1 MKSCFFYKTVAL
13 LLVSVLIV
21 PSALF
26 ITPSHAH
33 AQVLGTGTLPTIVV
47 GETSTTA
54 LKRTLESTITA
65 IKTSIS
71 AIADVTASAAIVALQ
86 IDAYVLQP
94 LAFVLSGNLLKIITQ
109 GVINFVIGKANGTG
123 APQFVADIQAS
134 LQLISDQQ
142 TLSYLDAYMRSS
154 QSPYAGSIVS
164 ALRKDYL
171 NKTSLAGFWAQ
182 NMDTLRR
189 TSPNPYGY
197 LRGNWLM
204 GGVTTWFALTTQ
216 QQNNPYWL
224 IQSSQS
230 ALASLI
236 GPSVGG
242 ATGSRVLDIRN
253 GQGFV
258 SWCGESDSDLGAFTT
273 DPRAQNA
280 TARAEQSADEAYNAA
295 YQEAYSANPN
305 RSTQELLGIAT
316 VAGESARNTAME
328 QSRAENRSVSGQAPL
343 LGVNP
348 GDPCTRSDG
357 KTGSIKTPGSVIL
370 SGLNKALGGQQD
382 SVMRMGNVGPEINTI
397 LGNIATVIKT
407 VDFAAKILGGPG
419 SGGLFGVANSSGANS
434 RSLLRQYADAP
445 GNLGVTNSDVF
456 ATAASLPSSGSD
468 MLSRVAQYE
477 SAANLI
483 QTAVNTASTS
493 VTNLI
498 DFCTAQQLIA
508 SSTLISSTDLPNLA
522 PFIAASTAQI
532 QAAQSALTTKIA
544 PVYVKIN
551 VASSTIV
558 AARAMAQRV
567 QDGLNSGGDASGTQS
582 IADMQTLGTMPPS
595 AADVAE
601 MQNDATVFT
610 PGTLAVANPP
620 GSLTVSGGTPTEQM
634 NLISKNADALRLSC
648 TAPVP
653 TNPPPVTDATA
664 P

>member
-1 MKSCFFYKTVAL
+1 MRFAHTALAAVLTVSLIAPPAFFFAPQK
-13 LLVSVLIV
+13 
-21 PSALF
+21 
-26 ITPSHAH
+26 AH
-33 AQVLGTGTLPTIVV
+33 AQVLGTGVLPTIVT
-47 GETSTTA
+47 GETSPTA
-54 LKRTLESTITA
+54 LKRTLETTITA

-71 AIADVTASAAIVALQ
+71 AIAEVTSEAALIALQ

-134 LQLISDQQ
+134 LQLLSDQQ
-142 TLSYLDAYMRSS
+142 TLTYLDAYMRSS

-197 LRGNWLM
+197 LNGNWMM

-224 IQSSQS
+224 IQSSQGV
-230 ALASLI
+230 LGSLI
-236 GPSVGG
+236 GPSIGG

-258 SWCGESDSDLGAFTT
+258 SWCGESDSTLGAFTT
-273 DPRAQNA
+273 DPRAQAA

-305 RSTQELLGIAT
+305 RSTQELIGLAT
-316 VAGESARNTAME
+316 VAAESARNSVME
-328 QSRAENRSVSGQAPL
+328 QSKAENLAVSGKAPL

-348 GDPCTRSDG
+348 GDPCTMSNGR
-357 KTGSIKTPGSVIL
+357 TGSIKTPGSVIL
-370 SGLNKALGGQQD
+370 AGLNKALGGQQD

-419 SGGLFGVANSSGANS
+419 SGGLFGVANASGANT

-456 ATAASLPSSGSD
+456 ATAASLPSSGAD

-483 QTAVNTASTS
+483 KAAVNTASTS
-493 VTNLI
+493 VTSLI
-498 DFCTAQQLIA
+498 DFCTAQQAIA
-508 SSTLISSTDLPNLA
+508 SSTLTNAADLPKLA
-522 PFIAASTAQI
+522 PFTAQSATQI
-532 QAAQSALTTKIA
+532 QAAQSALTTEIA
-544 PVYVKIN
+544 PLYVRIN
-551 VASSTIV
+551 VASSTI
-558 AARAMAQRV
+558 ASARAMVQRV
-567 QDGLNSGGDASGTQS
+567 QDGLNSGSDASGTQS
-582 IADMQTLGTMPPS
+582 IADMRTLGTMPPS

-601 MQNDATVFT
+601 MQNDAMVAT
-610 PGTLAVANPP
+610 PATSAVATPP
-620 GSLTVSGGTPTEQM
+620 GSLIVSVGTPIEQM
-634 NLISKNADALRLSC
+634 NLISKNADALRASC
-648 TAPVP
+648 TAPAP
-653 TNPPPVTDATA
+653 TNPPPVTDTST

>member
-1 MKSCFFYKTVAL
+1 MRLRFVHTTLAAVLTV
-13 LLVSVLIV
+13 SLIA
-21 PSALF
+21 PSAF
-26 ITPSHAH
+26 FFAPQKAH
-33 AQVLGTGTLPTIVV
+33 AQVLGTGVLPTTVV
-47 GETSTTA
+47 GETSPTA
-54 LKRTLESTITA
+54 LKRTLETTITA

-71 AIADVTASAAIVALQ
+71 AIAEVSSEAALIALQ

-134 LQLISDQQ
+134 LQLISDQT
-142 TLSYLDAYMRSS
+142 TLTYLDAYMRSS

-197 LRGNWLM
+197 LRGNWLQ

-224 IQSSQS
+224 IQSSQGV
-230 ALASLI
+230 LGSLI
-236 GPSVGG
+236 GPSIGG

-253 GQGFV
+253 GQGVV
-258 SWCGESDSDLGAFTT
+258 SWCGESDSTLGAFTT
-273 DPRAQNA
+273 DPRAQAA
-280 TARAEQSADEAYNAA
+280 TTRAEQSADEAYNAA

-305 RSTQELLGIAT
+305 RSTQELIGIAT
-316 VAGESARNTAME
+316 VAAESARNSVME
-328 QSRAENRSVSGQAPL
+328 QSKAENAANGKAPL

-348 GDPCTRSDG
+348 GDPCTRDDG
-357 KTGSIKTPGSVIL
+357 TTGSIKTPGSVIL
-370 SGLNKALGGQQD
+370 AGLNKALGGQQD

-419 SGGLFGVANSSGANS
+419 SGGLFGVANASGANT

-456 ATAASLPSSGSD
+456 TTAASLPSSGAD

-483 QTAVNTASTS
+483 QAAVNTASTS
-493 VTNLI
+493 VTSLI
-498 DFCTAQQLIA
+498 DFCTAQQTIA
-508 SSTLISSTDLPNLA
+508 SSTLNNAADLPKLA
-522 PFIAASTAQI
+522 PFTAQSAAQI
-532 QAAQSALTTKIA
+532 QAAQSALTTEIA
-544 PVYVKIN
+544 PLYVRIN
-551 VASSTIV
+551 VASSTI
-558 AARAMAQRV
+558 ASARAMVQRV
-567 QDGLNSGGDASGTQS
+567 QDGLNSGNDAAGTQS
-582 IADMQTLGTMPPS
+582 IADMRTLGTMPPS

-601 MQNDATVFT
+601 MQNDATVAT
-610 PGTLAVANPP
+610 PATSAVANPP
-620 GSLTVSGGTPTEQM
+620 GSLTVSAGTPIEQM
-634 NLISKNADALRLSC
+634 NLISKNADALRSSC
-648 TAPVP
+648 TAPAS
-653 TNPPPVTDATA
+653 TNPPPVTSATT

>member
-1 MKSCFFYKTVAL
+1 MKFRFLNTVAAIFL
-13 LLVSVLIV
+13 SITIAI
-21 PSALF
+21 PSTFVVA
-26 ITPSHAH
+26 PQRAH
-33 AQVLGTGTLPTIVV
+33 AIPVAIIEDIPTWVNTGIIQIKSTLSYISQVT
-47 GETSTTA
+47 ET
-54 LKRTLESTITA
+54 
-65 IKTSIS
+65 
-71 AIADVTASAAIVALQ
+71 AAMVALQ

-280 TARAEQSADEAYNAA
+280 TVRAEQSADEAYNAA

-316 VAGESARNTAME
+316 VAAESARNTAME

-382 SVMRMGNVGPEINTI
+382 SVVRMGNVGPEINTI

-419 SGGLFGVANSSGANS
+419 SGGLFGVANASGANS

-445 GNLGVTNSDVF
+445 GNLGVTNADVLQS
-456 ATAASLPSSGSD
+456 AASLSSAGPD
-468 MLSRVAQYE
+468 MLDRVARYE
-477 SAANLI
+477 SATSLI
-483 QTAVNTASTS
+483 QTAANTASTS
-493 VTNLI
+493 VSSLLRL
-498 DFCTAQQLIA
+498 CLAQQQVA
-508 SSTLISSTDLPNLA
+508 SSTLVTGNLTDQTNLEAFMRTSTEQINAAQNVLTAVLA
-522 PFIAASTAQI
+522 PIFVRTTAAST
-532 QAAQSALTTKIA
+532 TIA
-544 PVYVKIN
+544 
-551 VASSTIV
+551 
-558 AARAMAQRV
+558 AARMMVDRV
-567 QDGLNSGGDASGTQS
+567 QVSLNTATDQSGAQDV
-582 IADMQTLGTMPPS
+582 ADIETLRTMPPS
-595 AADVAE
+595 GEDLSTA
-601 MQNDATVFT
+601 MQDALTYSVNT
-610 PGTLAVANPP
+610 AVANPS
-620 GSLTVSGGTPTEQM
+620 GSLNITGNFLMDRLS
-634 NLISKNADALRLSC
+634 LININATALRPVC

-653 TNPPPVTDATA
+653 TNAPPVTDATA